1 MNSCFHSE
9 AITVDHHA
17 TCSFCQ
23 ISSSLTNHEL
33 LTFSRHKFLLKYL
46 DDISVKGFDILSIK
60 ADATCAYKNLI
71 KIFAIIK
78 QIVIRTFFL
87 KKSLF
92 LACFR
97 NTVNW
102 PPNLQMQLIP
112 QQLLLPLEALL
123 ENSHK
128 VTFQFSNSDVDAVRS
143 LYRVA
148 TSGFVRFG

>member
-87 KKSLF
+87 KKMLFWVVSETQGTGRLICRCSWYPSNCCFPWRPCSRTPTRSPSSLVTVMWM
-92 LACFR
+92 LSEAC
-97 NTVNW
+97 TGW
-102 PPNLQMQLIP
+102 LHLD
-112 QQLLLPLEALL
+112 L
-123 ENSHK
+123 
-128 VTFQFSNSDVDAVRS
+128 
-143 LYRVA
+143 
-148 TSGFVRFG
+148 